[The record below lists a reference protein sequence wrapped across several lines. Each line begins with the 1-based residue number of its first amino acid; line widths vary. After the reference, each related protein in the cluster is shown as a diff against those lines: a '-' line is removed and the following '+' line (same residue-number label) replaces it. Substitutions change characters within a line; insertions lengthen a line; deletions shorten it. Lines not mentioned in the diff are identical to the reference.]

1 MTTTAELEAL
11 VGEASVILDAAA
23 QRFVAGHGAEGVVFK
38 GGKDF
43 ATEEDLAI
51 ERMVVQALT
60 ERTGIGVHGEEFG
73 GPAVDSGLVWVVD
86 PIDGTVNYAAG
97 SPMAAILL
105 GLMSDG
111 VPAAGLTWLPFM
123 GEKYAAVTGGPLFRN
138 GVAMPPLPR
147 TDLADVAVG
156 LGTFNVDWK
165 GRVPGRYRLTVLEKL
180 SRITSRLR
188 MHGSTGIDLAFTA
201 GGILGG
207 AVSFGAHVWDHA
219 AGIALVQAAGGH
231 ASDLNGEP
239 WTPES
244 PSLLVAAP
252 GVQEQILEVL
262 AEVGDPEDYR

>member
-11 VGEASVILDAAA
+11 VREASVILDAAA

-111 VPAAGLTWLPFM
+111 VPVAGLTWLPFM
-123 GEKYAAVTGGPLFRN
+123 GRSTPPWRAVCCSATELRCRPCRAPILRTWPWAWAPSMLIGRAGFR
-138 GVAMPPLPR
+138 
-147 TDLADVAVG
+147 
-156 LGTFNVDWK
+156 
-165 GRVPGRYRLTVLEKL
+165 
-180 SRITSRLR
+180 
-188 MHGSTGIDLAFTA
+188 
-201 GGILGG
+201 GGI
-207 AVSFGAHVWDHA
+207 A
-219 AGIALVQAAGGH
+219 
-231 ASDLNGEP
+231 
-239 WTPES
+239 
-244 PSLLVAAP
+244 
-252 GVQEQILEVL
+252 
-262 AEVGDPEDYR
+262 